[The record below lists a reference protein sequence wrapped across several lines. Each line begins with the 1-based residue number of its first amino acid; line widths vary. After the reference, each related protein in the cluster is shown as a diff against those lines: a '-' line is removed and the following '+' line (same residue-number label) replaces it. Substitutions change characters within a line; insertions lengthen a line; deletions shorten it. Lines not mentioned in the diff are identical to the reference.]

1 METEGFLTGL
11 RGLLPIG
18 KGLDMPATPRPSLPR
33 APSPAAIA
41 RAELLQG
48 LLSRPMLTPP
58 TAETREALR
67 QSGWAW
73 TRFLV
78 GIVLLAAILLPMLVR
93 LPLFG
98 PPTAPAAEA
107 LFAAVNQLPGNA
119 PVLIAWEYGP
129 AEADEMDRVAGPLIE
144 HLLRRDARL
153 IVVSTR
159 LEGPAAAEALLA
171 SRLTDLSERPRRI
184 ANLGY
189 LPGQAA
195 GVREALGTLEGRTE
209 AVTGLPASQMEA
221 MVGVHSIADVKMVVV
236 LAAQPD
242 DLRIWVE
249 QISAVHPN
257 VPVVAGVSARSELIS
272 TPYLAAGQLRGMVAG
287 LAGGAVYE
295 RQLDTGWGREYE
307 YYLTSLG
314 VAQLAIAALTVIGA
328 LIFLVGG
335 RKR

>member
-1 METEGFLTGL
+1 
-11 RGLLPIG
+11 
-18 KGLDMPATPRPSLPR
+18 
-33 APSPAAIA
+33 
-41 RAELLQG
+41 
-48 LLSRPMLTPP
+48 
-58 TAETREALR
+58 
-67 QSGWAW
+67 
-73 TRFLV
+73 
-78 GIVLLAAILLPMLVR
+78 MLVQAA
-93 LPLFG
+93 PLR
-98 PPTAPAAEA
+98 PAHRPGRGGS
-107 LFAAVNQLPGNA
+107 FAAVNQLPGNA

-129 AEADEMDRVAGPLIE
+129 AEADEMDRVAGPLME

-171 SRLTDLSERPRRI
+171 SRLTDGLSERPRRI

-195 GVREALGTLEGRTE
+195 GVREAIGTLEGRTE

-257 VPVVAGVSARSELIS
+257 VPVVAGVSARS
-272 TPYLAAGQLRGMVAG
+272 
-287 LAGGAVYE
+287 
-295 RQLDTGWGREYE
+295 
-307 YYLTSLG
+307 
-314 VAQLAIAALTVIGA
+314 
-328 LIFLVGG
+328 
-335 RKR
+335 